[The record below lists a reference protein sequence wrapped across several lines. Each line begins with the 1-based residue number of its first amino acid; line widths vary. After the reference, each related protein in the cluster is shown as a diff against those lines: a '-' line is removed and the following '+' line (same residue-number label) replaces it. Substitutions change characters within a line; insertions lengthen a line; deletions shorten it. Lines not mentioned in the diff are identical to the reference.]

1 METGRIYHVFN
12 HANGWEDIFAE
23 ERNYHHFMGGLFRR
37 LSPAVDLHAW
47 CLMPNHFH
55 LAVGIPDLPEIV
67 RRDTSLEGLTEEEVS
82 RRISKSFSNHL
93 NSYAQHLN
101 LKNDRMGSLFRQNTR
116 WKQVDN
122 ESGFLKLIHYIHANP
137 VHHGFVKRMED
148 WLHSSYSMYVG
159 MRRERRLQDPVLMAF
174 GGYDS
179 FMRYHSQPID
189 LKVSDLKSERRLLE
203 LQQKVKG
210 KKLAN

>member
-1 METGRIYHVFN
+1 METGSIYHVFN

-37 LSPAVDLHAW
+37 VGPAVDLHAW

-55 LAVGIPDLPEIV
+55 LAVGIPDLAEIV
-67 RRDTSLEGLTEEEVS
+67 RRDANFEGLTEDEVK

-93 NSYAQHLN
+93 NSYTQHYN
-101 LKNDRMGSLFRQNTR
+101 LINGRMGSLFRQNTR
-116 WKQVDN
+116 WKEVDD
-122 ESGFLKLIHYIHANP
+122 ESSFLKLIHYIHANP
-137 VHHGFVKRMED
+137 VHHGFVGRMED
-148 WLHSSYSMYVG
+148 WLHSSYGMYTG
-159 MRRERRLQDPVLMAF
+159 MRQDRRVTDPVLRAF
-174 GGYDS
+174 GGYVG

-203 LQQKVKG
+203 LQQTQKRMNP
-210 KKLAN
+210 AI